1 MKNRLQRLLA
11 VPLVFLGMNV
21 FMGHEA
27 EAAATPAV
35 PTALSASQLEQS
47 IDPIMQEELE
57 KRHVPGS
64 AVVVTQ
70 GDRIIFSKGYGYA
83 DVEQSIPVDPAKT
96 IMRLGSITK
105 TVTAV
110 SAMQLVEQ
118 GS

>member
-1 MKNRLQRLLA
+1 MKNKLQRLLA

-35 PTALSASQLEQS
+35 SAALSASQLEQS

-57 KRHVPGS
+57 KRHIPGS

-70 GDRIIFSKGYGYA
+70 ETGLFSA
-83 DVEQSIPVDPAKT
+83 RVMVMPMLNRTS
-96 IMRLGSITK
+96 L
-105 TVTAV
+105 
-110 SAMQLVEQ
+110 
-118 GS
+118 